1 MHKYLLASSLLL
13 PVVILSGCA
22 SVNPCNG
29 KHGGI
34 CSAPREVYGVT
45 NNRDQV
51 NPTKRTLKNQHAVA
65 KLLREKP
72 TKNDLLPAISTPHII
87 QREGNSPALMG
98 SDYAPLGGP
107 KPLLTQPRILRV
119 WIAPWSR
126 NGSLHFPGYVYT
138 IVTPEKW
145 AFAPAKGETPVPA
158 PE

>member
-1 MHKYLLASSLLL
+1 MRRLLLASLVF
-13 PVVILSGCA
+13 PVVLSGCA
-22 SVNPCNG
+22 SVNPCDG

-34 CSAPREVYGVT
+34 CSPPREVYGVT

-51 NPTKRTLKNQHAVA
+51 HPTKRTIKEQDAVA
-65 KLLREKP
+65 KLLRSKP
-72 TKNDLLPAISTPHII
+72 TKNDLLPSISTHNII
-87 QREGNSPALMG
+87 SHGPASHPMV
-98 SDYAPLGGP
+98 SSYQPMKGP
-107 KPLLTQPRILRV
+107 EPLLSQPRILRV

-145 AFAPAKGETPVPA
+145 VFAPSNGETPVPA